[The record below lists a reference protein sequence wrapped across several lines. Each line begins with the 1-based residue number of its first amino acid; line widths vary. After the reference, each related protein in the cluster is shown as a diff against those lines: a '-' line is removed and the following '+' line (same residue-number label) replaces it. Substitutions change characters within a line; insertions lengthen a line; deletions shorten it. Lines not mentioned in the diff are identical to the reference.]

1 MNLEGKRVLVTGGS
15 RGIGAAIV
23 GALVRDGARVALH
36 YGQSRAAAEGVAKA
50 LGGAPAL
57 LAANLA
63 EVGAGLTL
71 VERAHE
77 TLGGLDAVVNNAGIF
92 APASPTAPWTDWAR
106 VWQQTLQ
113 VNLVAAADI
122 TRAALP
128 TFQRQHRGTFVYI
141 ASRAAHRGDDP
152 DYLAYAASKGGMVA
166 LSKSVAR
173 GYGRDGVVAMT
184 VAPGFVATEMAQQVA
199 HAKGT
204 AAVVADIPLG
214 EMAQPADVAAAVA
227 FLLSDAAR
235 HLNGATLDINGGSY
249 VR

>member
-1 MNLEGKRVLVTGGS
+1 MSLEGRRVLVTGGS

-23 GALVRDGARVALH
+23 AALVREGAHVALH
-36 YGQSRAAAEGVAKA
+36 YGQSRGAAERVAA
-50 LGGAPAL
+50 ELDGAPVL

-63 EVGAGLTL
+63 QAGAGTTL
-71 VERAHE
+71 VERAE
-77 TLGGLDAVVNNAGIF
+77 EVLGGLDGVVNNAGIF
-92 APASPTAPWTDWAR
+92 APAPPTAPWTTWAQ
-106 VWQQTLQ
+106 VWQETLQ

-128 TFQRQHRGTFVYI
+128 TFQRQHRGTLVYI
-141 ASRAAHRGDDP
+141 ASRAAFRGDDP
-152 DYLAYAASKGGMVA
+152 EYLAYAASKGGMVA
-166 LSKSVAR
+166 LAKSVAR

-199 HAKGT
+199 VEKGT
-204 AAVVADIPLG
+204 AAIVADIPLG

-235 HLNGATLDINGGSY
+235 HLNGATLDVNGGSY

>member
-23 GALVRDGARVALH
+23 AALVREGAEVALH
-36 YGQSRAAAEGVAKA
+36 YGQSRTAAERVAEE
-50 LGGAPAL
+50 LGGAPVL

-63 EVGAGLTL
+63 EVGAGITL
-71 VERAHE
+71 VERAE
-77 TLGGLDAVVNNAGIF
+77 DALGGLDAVVNNAGIF
-92 APASPTAPWTDWAR
+92 APAPPTAAWADWAH
-106 VWQQTLQ
+106 VWQETLQ

-128 TFQRQHRGTFVYI
+128 TFQRQRRGTFVYI
-141 ASRAAHRGDDP
+141 ASRAAFRGDDP
-152 DYLAYAASKGGMVA
+152 EYLAYAASKGGMVA
-166 LSKSVAR
+166 LAKSVAR
-173 GYGRDGVVAMT
+173 GYGREGVVAMA

-199 HAKGT
+199 EEKGMP
-204 AAVVADIPLG
+204 AVVADIPLG
-214 EMAQPADVAAAVA
+214 EMAPPAAVAAAVA